1 MGFQFNH
8 VSEYKGEEVQDSS
21 SSLQLTKEDIEYLLT
36 CISNG
41 MFRGQDVE
49 QLFVVTL
56 KLQQVYLNME

>member
-56 KLQQVYLNME
+56 KLQQIYLNME